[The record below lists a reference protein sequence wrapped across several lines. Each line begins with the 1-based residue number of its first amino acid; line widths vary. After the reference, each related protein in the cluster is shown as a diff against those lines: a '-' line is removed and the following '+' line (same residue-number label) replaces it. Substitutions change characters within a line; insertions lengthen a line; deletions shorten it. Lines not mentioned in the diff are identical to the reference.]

1 MEKMLELIYKTLK
14 ENGYYCEYW
23 QNSELP
29 MVFYI
34 TIDGDWKHDHQ
45 YIDYLMEGINLH
57 RLGEQDVEENGD
69 DWYKSTH
76 IYIAC

>member
-1 MEKMLELIYKTLK
+1 MLELIYKTLK
-14 ENGYYCEYW
+14 ENGYLCEYW
-23 QNSELP
+23 QDPNLP

-34 TIDGDWKHDHQ
+34 TIDGDWKHDHLR
-45 YIDYLMEGINLH
+45 IDYLMEGLNLT